1 MPKKRTHNFKH
12 LQSSGTATSCR
23 QHGAAG
29 LSDSPTVNER
39 LSALRQV
46 ETPEGLQK
54 KRDLAD
60 SVNQPSVPPELRE
73 ILGVLESEPPKPKP
87 GVRLRE
93 MRRTPGPAP
102 PKSWLGYRSEWWSTL
117 VMREGRARRKG
128 NGLKSD
134 AERQRPKELLRFS
147 LLLDGKLDTDAGQ
160 PSGLLHLTLRR
171 LAEQWDLF
179 DEADFP
185 ALVDIPLRLR
195 LRLLSYMG
203 YYGPLIDTTDLQALT
218 SGDET
223 LTHLDL
229 AGLAGHGALTTKRL
243 VKLFEASA
251 TMISIAPDAV
261 AESWDAEETLESIL
275 TPSLT
280 APRFNTL
287 THLSLSN
294 PPPTASW
301 RDLLALSK
309 SVSRLTHLSLAYWPR
324 PTLTPNLTTATV
336 SSRHSP
342 DVRAGGSHY
351 YSTLDNDYA
360 EAAALLRQLSHNLLC
375 ITWLDLEG
383 CADWVPA
390 LGTLNAGAHDDVPHD
405 DASGWSPASSP
416 VITIFAHT
424 WKNLTYI
431 RCAQGWLPS
440 LTGLRDT
447 DRSLAPDFRALLA
460 RQAHHFPA
468 PLSSDLYEVDKR
480 RGQMWL
486 DSEQKLIATGHRI
499 NNIRRARS
507 YKPVTM
513 DFGWCQRAVTGTRVD
528 ECTRTGED
536 VD

>member
-12 LQSSGTATSCR
+12 LQSSSTATASR
-23 QHGAAG
+23 QYGASG
-29 LSDSPTVNER
+29 PSDSPSVNER
-39 LSALRQV
+39 LSALRQI

-60 SVNQPSVPPELRE
+60 SVNQPSVPPELRG

-87 GVRLRE
+87 GVRMRE

-117 VMREGRARRKG
+117 V
-128 NGLKSD
+128 
-134 AERQRPKELLRFS
+134 PC
-147 LLLDGKLDTDAGQ
+147 
-160 PSGLLHLTLRR
+160 GLLHLTLKR

-179 DEADFP
+179 DEVDFP
-185 ALVDIPLRLR
+185 ALVDVPLRLR

-203 YYGPLIDTTDLQALT
+203 FYGPLIDTTDVQALT
-218 SGDET
+218 SGDEPI
-223 LTHLDL
+223 THLDL

-243 VKLFEASA
+243 VRLFEASA
-251 TMISIAPDAV
+251 NTTTNASDAIAD
-261 AESWDAEETLESIL
+261 SWDAEETLESIL

-342 DVRAGGSHY
+342 EVRAGGSHY

-360 EAAALLRQLSHNLLC
+360 EAAALLRQLSHHLLC
-375 ITWLDLEG
+375 MKWLDLEG

-390 LGTLNAGAHDDVPHD
+390 LGTLNAGAHSDVPHD
-405 DASGWSPASSP
+405 DASGWSPANSP

-447 DRSLAPDFRALLA
+447 DRSLAPDFKALLA
-460 RQAHHFPA
+460 KQAHHFPP

-480 RGQMWL
+480 RGQIWL
-486 DSEQKLIATGHRI
+486 DNEQKLIATGHRI

-507 YKPVTM
+507 CRPVTM
-513 DFGWCQRAVTGTRVD
+513 DFGWCQKAV
-528 ECTRTGED
+528 
-536 VD
+536 

>member
-12 LQSSGTATSCR
+12 LQSSSTATASR
-23 QHGAAG
+23 QYGASG
-29 LSDSPTVNER
+29 PSDSPSVNER
-39 LSALRQV
+39 LSALRQI

-60 SVNQPSVPPELRE
+60 SVNQPSVPPELRG

-87 GVRLRE
+87 GVRMRG

-117 VMREGRARRKG
+117 VVREGRARRKA
-128 NGLKSD
+128 NGAKSD
-134 AERQRPKELLRFS
+134 SERNRPKELLRFH
-147 LLLDGKLDTDAGQ
+147 LLLDGKLNAEDAQ
-160 PSGLLHLTLRR
+160 PCGLLHLTLKR

-179 DEADFP
+179 DEVDFP
-185 ALVDIPLRLR
+185 AL
-195 LRLLSYMG
+195 LLSYMG
-203 YYGPLIDTTDLQALT
+203 FYGPLIDTTDVQALT
-218 SGDET
+218 SGDEPI
-223 LTHLDL
+223 THLDL

-243 VKLFEASA
+243 VRLFEASA
-251 TMISIAPDAV
+251 NTTTNASDAIAD
-261 AESWDAEETLESIL
+261 SWDAEETLESIL

-360 EAAALLRQLSHNLLC
+360 EAAALLRQLSHHLLC
-375 ITWLDLEG
+375 MKWLDLEG

-390 LGTLNAGAHDDVPHD
+390 LGTLNAGAHSDVPHD
-405 DASGWSPASSP
+405 DASGWSPANSP

-447 DRSLAPDFRALLA
+447 DRSLAPDFKALLA
-460 RQAHHFPA
+460 KQAHHFPP

-480 RGQMWL
+480 RGQIWL
-486 DSEQKLIATGHRI
+486 DNEQKLIATGHRI

-507 YKPVTM
+507 CRLTM
-513 DFGWCQRAVTGTRVD
+513 DFGWCQKAV
-528 ECTRTGED
+528 
-536 VD
+536 